1 MQEGSQPDRQ
11 TDKQTDRQTG
21 CIHTHARTHT
31 HTHTHTQVLPSLHL
45 LSPFN
50 CANGVWGTVLA
61 LLVVQVLIVN

>member
-1 MQEGSQPDRQ
+1 MQGSSQAGRQ
-11 TDKQTDRQTG
+11 AGRVRA
-21 CIHTHARTHT
+21 HTHTYTHTHT

-61 LLVVQVLIVN
+61 LLVVQVVIVN